1 MEQRNSSGGV
11 KKREIFG
18 SGRVG
23 STKTPSRFHSAATN
37 HAVYNCALLYLLI
50 ARNRLARGNLVLQT
64 VPLGSPRI
72 PTKLFFL
79 MFCFLNRA
87 SDWLTALY

>member
-11 KKREIFG
+11 KKREFFG

-23 STKTPSRFHSAATN
+23 STKTPSLFHSATTN
-37 HAVYNCALLYLLI
+37 HAFYNCALLYLLI
-50 ARNRLARGNLVLQT
+50 AHNRLAWGNLVLQT

-72 PTKLFFL
+72 PTKLFFP
-79 MFCFLNRA
+79 MFCFLNGA

>member
-23 STKTPSRFHSAATN
+23 STKTPSLFHSAATN
-37 HAVYNCALLYLLI
+37 HAVYNCALFYLLI
-50 ARNRLARGNLVLQT
+50 APQQVS
-64 VPLGSPRI
+64 LGQFGPSDRPPRI
-72 PTKLFFL
+72 PTYPHKVIFSYVLF
-79 MFCFLNRA
+79 
-87 SDWLTALY
+87 SQSSI

>member
-23 STKTPSRFHSAATN
+23 STKTPSLFHSAATN
-37 HAVYNCALLYLLI
+37 HAVYNCALFYLLI
-50 ARNRLARGNLVLQT
+50 ATG
-64 VPLGSPRI
+64 
-72 PTKLFFL
+72 
-79 MFCFLNRA
+79 
-87 SDWLTALY
+87 

>member
-23 STKTPSRFHSAATN
+23 STKTPSLFHSAATN

-50 ARNRLARGNLVLQT
+50 ARNRLARGNLVLQA
-64 VPLGSPRI
+64 VPLGSPHI
-72 PTKLFFL
+72 PTKLFFP

-87 SDWLTALY
+87 SDWLTALH

>member
-23 STKTPSRFHSAATN
+23 STKTPSLFHSATTN
-37 HAVYNCALLYLLI
+37 HAVYNCALFYLLI
-50 ARNRLARGNLVLQT
+50 APQQV
-64 VPLGSPRI
+64 S
-72 PTKLFFL
+72 
-79 MFCFLNRA
+79 
-87 SDWLTALY
+87 

>member
-23 STKTPSRFHSAATN
+23 STKTPSLFHSAATN
-37 HAVYNCALLYLLI
+37 HAVYNCALFYLLI
-50 ARNRLARGNLVLQT
+50 TRNRLARGNLVLQT
-64 VPLGSPRI
+64 VPLGSPHI
-72 PTKLFFL
+72 PTKLFFSYVL
-79 MFCFLNRA
+79 F
-87 SDWLTALY
+87 SQSSI